1 MYSSDE
7 LFQCLREGY
16 FGVYFPSNE
25 AMSEINTQITLEWA
39 QKQFVT
45 RVHTLSLIDDKMKR
59 VVWGSGG
66 RRRGGALGEAWGGG
80 GGGGGG
86 LRWEVGSGWGGRWEV
101 DCSQTIIFLAFAD
114 DSWIPITKAKLWGK
128 FRCHDVTMPLCA
140 YVLY

>member
-25 AMSEINTQITLEWA
+25 ATSEINTQITLEWA

-45 RVHTLSLIDDKMKR
+45 RVHTLSLNDDKMKR

-66 RRRGGALGEAWGGG
+66 RRRGGGGGGALGEAWGGG
-80 GGGGGG
+80 GGGAEVGGG
-86 LRWEVGSGWGGRWEV
+86 
-101 DCSQTIIFLAFAD
+101 
-114 DSWIPITKAKLWGK
+114 
-128 FRCHDVTMPLCA
+128 
-140 YVLY
+140 